1 MSLRRPSNTVISP
14 RFPDR
19 EVHLDHSEA
28 TRLLIFSGGLSILFA
43 SLMGAVMLIPF
54 QPWGKGA
61 FKGINFKQLLA
72 AHLDWVMLGL
82 MQGLAGGLIAVFAL
96 APAAWAVWFMVL
108 GGWLNPLP
116 YLFRAFGINAF
127 ALTGSLTQRLAASLG
142 GLSATM
148 IIVAWTVLLFAA
160 WRAW

>member
-1 MSLRRPSNTVISP
+1 M
-14 RFPDR
+14 
-19 EVHLDHSEA
+19 EA

-43 SLMGAVMLIPF
+43 SLLGSVMLIPL

-61 FKGINFKQLLA
+61 FKGVNFKQLLA

-82 MQGLAGGLIAVFAL
+82 MQGLAGGLIAVFGL
-96 APAAWAVWFMVL
+96 NPSVYVVWAMVL

-127 ALTGSLTQRLAASLG
+127 ALTGSLTQRLAAALG
-142 GLSATM
+142 GISATM
-148 IIVAWTVLLFAA
+148 IIIAWFALLGAA
-160 WRAW
+160 WQSW